1 MTTQFLSAK
10 PKLPGIILCVALGLA
25 SYWVSDSLDLAFM
38 DALVL
43 SLIVGIVLR
52 TVLVNAKQFDQG
64 TKWSGKLLLEFA
76 VLLTGASVF
85 MPDFVDSGWQIAVF
99 VVISTFAGMVVAYLV
114 GNRLLGLDPKLTALV
129 GIGNSICGN
138 SAVAALAPVIRAN
151 SSQVGAAISFSAILG
166 AIQILLLPT
175 LSTTFGMSEF
185 HYGLV
190 AGISVYAVAQVMAAS
205 SVVGEFAA
213 TTATLVKLSRV
224 VLLGPVIV
232 VVGVIFRRAGLEQAE
247 NAPVRS
253 WSSQLRSYVPWF
265 VIGFLVL
272 ATFRSFDVIT
282 GDVAGNVRDLA
293 KILFAIA
300 MIGVGFGVNVRDL
313 FKSGPRVVATV
324 LAVMCFMIV
333 SGLVMPHLLGII

>member
-1 MTTQFLSAK
+1 MTTQILRSK
-10 PKLPGIILCVALGLA
+10 PKIPGIALCVVLGLA
-25 SYWVSDSLDLAFM
+25 SYWISDKLNLSFM

-52 TVLVNAKQFDQG
+52 TVLTNGKQFDQG
-64 TKWSGKLLLEFA
+64 TKWSGKMLLEFA

-85 MPDFVDSGWQIAVF
+85 IPDFVDRGWQIAVF
-99 VVISTFAGMVVAYLV
+99 VVFSTFAAMLVAYLV
-114 GNRLLGLDPKLTALV
+114 GNKLLGLDPKLTALV

-175 LSTTFGMSEF
+175 LSTTFGLSEF

-205 SVVGEFAA
+205 SIVGVEAA

-224 VLLGPVIV
+224 ILLGPMIV
-232 VVGVIFRRAGLEQAE
+232 VIGVVFRRSGLEQADG
-247 NAPVRS
+247 APTRS
-253 WSSQLRSYVPWF
+253 LSSQLRSYVPWF

-272 ATFRSFDVIT
+272 ATFRSFDIISS
-282 GDVAGNVRDLA
+282 DVLSTVRDTA
-293 KILFAIA
+293 KILFSIA

-313 FKSGPRVVATV
+313 FKSGPRVVATI

-333 SGLVMPHLLGII
+333 SGLVLPRILGII